1 MKIAGISGL
10 LPSRLVTNQ
19 EVIDLIDQYS
29 RNTFQGNLPKTLQT
43 IRKLLDTS
51 GIKTRHWL
59 NKGEKPMQLMETA
72 FDRALA
78 QANISKAEI
87 DLLLYPN
94 VTRGFTEPANSTF
107 IAKALGLNCRNYDV
121 SDACN
126 GWVTAMDI
134 INSKMKAGEIRH
146 AAIVNMEF
154 GMSDGGPLF
163 PKNFSLSSPSE
174 LAYKFASFTIG
185 EATTVTILSNESPDN
200 FKFSY
205 INRPDLSDLST
216 ISLPGWEL
224 FCNDSDVER
233 ISPLGGQYLFNSY
246 AALLNEYGWE
256 DAIGVFNQHNVSS
269 NDIHKI
275 FIHTGSPKMWHK
287 LGHSIGVDNKMHHV
301 GHRTGNIITTSIPF
315 GIIDAVHQ
323 GILEKDQ
330 FCMGWA
336 GSGGMVFAAMSFKF

>member
-1 MKIAGISGL
+1 MKIAGIAGS
-10 LPSRLVTNQ
+10 LPSRLVTNEEIVNLVEQ
-19 EVIDLIDQYS
+19 HSKE
-29 RNTFQGNLPKTLQT
+29 TFQGDLSKTLKS
-43 IRKLLDTS
+43 IGKLLNKS
-51 GIKTRHWL
+51 GIETRYWL
-59 NKGEKPMQLMETA
+59 AEGEKPMQLMEAT

-87 DLLLYPN
+87 DLLIYPS

-121 SDACN
+121 IDACN

-154 GMSDGGPLF
+154 GMSDGGPIF
-163 PKNFSLSSPSE
+163 PENFSLSSSSE
-174 LAYKFASFTIG
+174 LAYKFPSFTIG

-205 INRPDLSDLST
+205 INRPDLGDLST
-216 ISLPGWEL
+216 ISLPNWEL

-233 ISPLGGQYLFNSY
+233 ISPLGGQCRFNSY
-246 AALLNEYGWE
+246 AALLHEYGRE
-256 DAIGVFNQHNVSS
+256 GTIGVFNKHQVSK

-275 FIHTGSPKMWHK
+275 FIHTGSPKMWHEF
-287 LGHSIGVDNKMHHV
+287 GQSIDVDNKMHHV
-301 GHRTGNIITTSIPF
+301 GHKTGNIVTASIPF

-323 GILEKDQ
+323 GVLEKEQ